1 MFESRKSYRDT
12 RVEFERELNILLEM
26 IKSGK
31 MRFAQGMNIEK
42 SLMSARFAPNGRIDL
57 LTINSAVRSMAM
69 MVDRKQWE
77 KEEEEE
83 DEE

>member
-77 KEEEEE
+77 KEDEEEV
-83 DEE
+83 EE

>member
-83 DEE
+83 EE

>member
-77 KEEEEE
+77 KEE
-83 DEE
+83 

>member
-77 KEEEEE
+77 E
-83 DEE
+83 

>member
-83 DEE
+83 E